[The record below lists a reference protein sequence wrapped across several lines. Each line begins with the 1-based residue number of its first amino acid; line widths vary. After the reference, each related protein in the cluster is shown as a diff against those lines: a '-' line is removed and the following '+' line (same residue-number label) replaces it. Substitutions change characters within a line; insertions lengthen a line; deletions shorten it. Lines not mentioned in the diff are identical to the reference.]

1 MWKPGILWF
10 QSYTQLYNPILAIKI
25 QTRHV
30 SKNVSHVTGHES
42 KPLNIGIQTNALHNP
57 PAWEI
62 PLPLRSLLNCQ
73 LRFVTLHLPT
83 VTYPYVYYYIYCFV
97 LELSVTPCNLWAPWV
112 RELCLTRD
120 VSPAPSPVPGTL
132 QSLDTG
138 LLNASVTEDERN
150 PARRLSLKVLHG
162 STKHIHCLN
171 WKCPKFL
178 LHLSYLP
185 YLKII
190 PFSSYL
196 FFTQVHSI
204 PITVVT
210 TSAPSVRESTA
221 YWKEPHT
228 CPLETRFLNSKQAF
242 AGRCSSTRQLMNPFN
257 EFLGSLKMVNFLA
270 RLWPYKVMS
279 LPPQIVNLESI

>member
-1 MWKPGILWF
+1 M
-10 QSYTQLYNPILAIKI
+10 Q
-25 QTRHV
+25 
-30 SKNVSHVTGHES
+30 
-42 KPLNIGIQTNALHNP
+42 
-57 PAWEI
+57 
-62 PLPLRSLLNCQ
+62 
-73 LRFVTLHLPT
+73 
-83 VTYPYVYYYIYCFV
+83 
-97 LELSVTPCNLWAPWV
+97 
-112 RELCLTRD
+112 ELCLTRD
-120 VSPAPSPVPGTL
+120 ASPAPSPVPGTL

-150 PARRLSLKVLHG
+150 PARQLSLKVLHG
-162 STKHIHCLN
+162 SIKHIHCLN

-242 AGRCSSTRQLMNPFN
+242 AGRCSSTRQLMNLFN
-257 EFLGSLKMVNFLA
+257 EFLGSLKMVNVLA
-270 RLWPYKVMS
+270 CL
-279 LPPQIVNLESI
+279 